1 VATDL
6 IFLHFGHTL
15 QCSAVV
21 DKCFDGYST
30 LQYMRRG
37 GVELSYDRQAFLL
50 EGEWFWPAYPGPLIW
65 FHVAPGYPWW
75 EHRYAAFRG
84 PLLNRWVAE
93 GLFPMRP
100 QPAPRPRFYAKR
112 FDELL
117 RQLERPDRWGTLRAV
132 NLLERLLIDLAEAR
146 AQPGEREP
154 WLVQVMETLAAGQNT
169 DYALLAS
176 EAGMALS
183 TLRRRFRQAVGTSL
197 HAYALQ
203 CKIARAR
210 GMLSE
215 TDRPMKAIAE
225 ELGYQDIYFFSRQFH
240 QLTGVPPAAYRK
252 SRQR

>member
-1 VATDL
+1 MVADL
-6 IFLHFGHTL
+6 IFLHFNHVP

-21 DKCFDGYST
+21 DKHFDGYAT
-30 LQYMRRG
+30 LQYMCRG
-37 GVELSYDRQAFLL
+37 GIELSYDHQAFLL
-50 EGEWFWPAYPGPLIW
+50 EGEWFWPAYPGPWIR
-65 FHVAPGYPWW
+65 FHAAPGCPWW

-84 PLLNRWVAE
+84 PLLNRWIAE
-93 GLFPMRP
+93 NLFPLHP
-100 QPAPRPRFYAKR
+100 QPAPQSRCYATR

-117 RQLERPDRWGTLRAV
+117 RQLERPDRWGTLRAT

-146 AQPGEREP
+146 AQPAEREA
-154 WLVQVMETLAAGQNT
+154 WLVQVMETITTDDGA
-169 DYALLAS
+169 DYAQLA
-176 EAGMALS
+176 EQAGMALS

-210 GMLSE
+210 ALLSE
-215 TDRPMKAIAE
+215 TDRPMKAIAD

-252 SRQR
+252 SRQL